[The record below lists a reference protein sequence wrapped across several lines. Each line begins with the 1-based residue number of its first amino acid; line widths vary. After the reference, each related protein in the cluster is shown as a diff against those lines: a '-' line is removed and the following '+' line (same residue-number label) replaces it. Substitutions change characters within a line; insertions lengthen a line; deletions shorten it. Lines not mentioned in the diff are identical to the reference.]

1 MQMAANDAI
10 DMGNGKPLHIVGC
23 EYKPQTREDPL
34 IRDSKN
40 TWFAVPPAIPSSSVL
55 TLPDVIL
62 CYIFLSYL
70 FMFYNLNSHCI
81 VLLHVTS
88 SQYFS
93 EGSMNVCGGNPKDDG

>member
-10 DMGNGKPLHIVGC
+10 DAGKGKPLHIVGC

-34 IRDSKN
+34 ITELKN
-40 TWFAVPPAIPSSSVL
+40 TWFAVPPVIPSFPVL
-55 TLPDVIL
+55 TLPNVIS

-70 FMFYNLNSHCI
+70 FMFYNLNSLCTEH
-81 VLLHVTS
+81 LHVTS

-93 EGSMNVCGGNPKDDG
+93 EGSMNVCRGNPKDDG

>member
-10 DMGNGKPLHIVGC
+10 DMGKGKPLHIVGC
-23 EYKPQTREDPL
+23 EYKPQAREDPL

-70 FMFYNLNSHCI
+70 FMFYNLNSLCI
-81 VLLHVTS
+81 VHLHVTS

-93 EGSMNVCGGNPKDDG
+93 EVSMNVCGGNPKDDG